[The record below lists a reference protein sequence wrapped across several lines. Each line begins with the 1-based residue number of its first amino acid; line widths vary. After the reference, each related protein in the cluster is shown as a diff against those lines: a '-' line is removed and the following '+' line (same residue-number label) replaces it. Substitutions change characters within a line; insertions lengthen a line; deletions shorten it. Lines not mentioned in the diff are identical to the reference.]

1 MSKELIKQVNK
12 GLCELEDQTTF
23 DAAEWHL
30 SQAAFHFKRYV
41 VERNN
46 GEKEQ
51 EKQKEI
57 EKLEA
62 EMKRMTKEHLSN
74 AAKNRSSS
82 GQSNPG
88 SPSRYKN

>member
-1 MSKELIKQVNK
+1 MSKELIERVNK
-12 GLCELEDQTTF
+12 GLCELQDQTTY

-30 SQAAFHFKRYV
+30 SQAAFHFHRYV

-62 EMKRMTKEHLSN
+62 KMKRMAKEHYSN
-74 AAKNRSSS
+74 AAKNRNSSS
-82 GQSNPG
+82 QSSPG